1 MQSKKQGISKN
12 QGKGIKKTHILLF
25 DGHSTKELGHKKGR
39 KLGIFSCQSATAVV
53 GLSLAYSQS
62 WIHVMLVKSFGSSFA
77 LTVEAAV
84 ALVAEDHSHWNLR
97 RTRGDSLGAQASGG
111 KEGRRR
117 ASVPWS
123 LGVVRTQLDNVEHP
137 GVRRKAGSETGI
149 WLGRDGNHCQELGRA
164 EEPRLRALVTR
175 EDQGTREWA
184 GRNGEGSIEEWEK

>member
-12 QGKGIKKTHILLF
+12 QGKGIKKIHILLF

-53 GLSLAYSQS
+53 GLSLAHSQS
-62 WIHVMLVKSFGSSFA
+62 RIHVMLVKSFGSSFA

-84 ALVAEDHSHWNLR
+84 ALVAEVPSHRSPR

-117 ASVPWS
+117 ARVPWS
-123 LGVVRTQLDNVEHP
+123 LGVVRTQLYNVEHP
-137 GVRRKAGSETGI
+137 GVRRKAGQRQVPGWRVEMGTTVKS
-149 WLGRDGNHCQELGRA
+149 D
-164 EEPRLRALVTR
+164 EEQRS
-175 EDQGTREWA
+175 QG
-184 GRNGEGSIEEWEK
+184 